1 MTGSGDEGTGDR
13 DLLLAANEAA
23 ARIFRDQLLSPA
35 SPGPRDY
42 LTGRGF
48 GTLLDETPWIIGYAP
63 ARWTNLVEHLTQQG
77 YARAT
82 LLEAGLACRTRRHT
96 FIDRFRDRVTFGIRN
111 LNDELVGF
119 TARCAPSSPA
129 TVPKYLNT
137 PTTPVYSKREAPFGI
152 GEQQAS
158 MRAGAVPVLVEG
170 PLDAVAVQVSQQ
182 EHGEFAGIALCGT
195 ALSAA
200 LVKHLAHLNNRRV
213 VLAFD
218 SDDAGA
224 LATER
229 AECALAPE
237 FQDVL
242 AMGPDSGGDPAE
254 ILGRSGAGAVHARLL
269 AAGPA
274 IDRVLGARIQ
284 RWAGQLDNAEAK
296 VGCLREAATLLAR
309 FRPADAARHA
319 VELAAVLGLDA
330 EAVTRE
336 LVEAASPSPSNP
348 LALVTECPLRPDHT
362 VSHPPANS
370 WRTQRSSTVSA

>member
-82 LLEAGLACRTRRHT
+82 LLE
-96 FIDRFRDRVTFGIRN
+96 
-111 LNDELVGF
+111 ELVGF

-348 LALVTECPLRPDHT
+348 LALVTECPLRPDQT